1 MRRRVFLGLT
11 GALAPGLAGCTAS
24 ALSSLHEPGGDETD
38 DCPSLLDVDRS
49 VCPGDDAPISVER
62 SGTTVSGDA
71 WSLVVTV
78 TNRTAEPVGFNPYAW
93 SVLRAAEGG
102 WEPVAP
108 DAHTEP
114 WRELQPQSRYTWQ
127 LTAGQVGLKEVD
139 QRVFLD
145 LPAGRYAFAVPVRT
159 TERLGAVAAFEV
171 TS

>member
-1 MRRRVFLGLT
+1 MRRRGFLGLAA
-11 GALAPGLAGCTAS
+11 GLAAGLAGCTAS
-24 ALSSLHEPGGDETD
+24 ALPSLHQSGGGEPE
-38 DCPSLLDVDRS
+38 DCPTLLDVERS

-93 SVLRAAEGG
+93 SVLRDVEGG

-108 DAHTEP
+108 DAPLEP
-114 WRELQPQSRYTWQ
+114 WHELPPRARYAWQ
-127 LTAGQVGLKEVD
+127 LTAGRVGLKEVD

-145 LPAGRYAFAVPVRT
+145 LPAGRYAFVVPVRT
-159 TERLGAVAAFEV
+159 TERLGAVATFAV
-171 TS
+171 SG